1 MNQFNKLYNTIL
13 ESIISQGKEYRINL
27 LKNMGWD
34 EEGLQASL
42 NLLNQFD
49 NKTGDFLAKMIA
61 KSDLK
66 HITDPRIKRV
76 QQIIKLNPSIDTQ
89 NYNGSLDQF
98 IQKYQPTI
106 QKSLDRRASK
116 TVKYLDSLPQLS
128 QKKTYDKGVV
138 VYRVQQ
144 SEAGMNAVRKIVDD
158 QWGEDADPWCL
169 IARNVNS
176 YDYWKQYN
184 AYPKH
189 IAFQNGKLI
198 AFCAGKNPFVMTW
211 WDRKDNSRYALPLL
225 DGTEMKIDQK
235 YEWSAQE
242 KKQIYLEQHKEDL
255 KYNSETGRY
264 DTKPAAYDIRITDKD
279 LIDGHFPVPFGVIY
293 GDFNCSGCENLTSLF
308 NAPTKVLGDFDC
320 IKCHNLTDIK
330 DIPTDVTGQTTLKYC
345 LKLSFEDRCGLT
357 YNKETGLY
365 DAARRVIINDG
376 DLVDGHFPVKFG
388 KVNGSFSC
396 YSCDSLTSLVGS
408 PKFVDGFFDCGSCY
422 ELTTLSGGPEEVVG
436 NFNCNSCGGLT
447 SLIGA
452 PKKVHRNFDCNTCG
466 KLVDLQGAPDI
477 VPGDFDCSFCWNL
490 ESLKGAPNVVGGT
503 FNCSSCEKLKNI
515 DDRPKHMDKNKFIC
529 NN

>member
-1 MNQFNKLYNTIL
+1 
-13 ESIISQGKEYRINL
+13 
-27 LKNMGWD
+27 MGWD

-42 NLLNQFD
+42 DLLSQFD

-89 NYNGSLDQF
+89 NYSGSLDQF

-116 TVKYLDSLPQLS
+116 TLKYLDNLPQFS

-138 VYRVQQ
+138 IYRVQQ
-144 SEAGMNAVRKIVDD
+144 SEAGMNAVRKIVDM

-169 IARNVNS
+169 IARDIHS
-176 YDYWKQYN
+176 YQYWKEYN

-189 IAFQNGKLI
+189 IAFQNGKLL

-225 DGTEMKIDQK
+225 DGTEMKINQI
-235 YEWSAQE
+235 YAWNAEE
-242 KKQIYLEQHKEDL
+242 KKQIYLEQNKQKLE
-255 KYNSETGRY
+255 YNQQTGRY
-264 DTKPAAYDIRITDKD
+264 DSLRTAYDIRITDKD
-279 LIDGHFPVPFGVIY
+279 LVDGHFPVPFGVIY
-293 GDFNCSGCENLTSLF
+293 GDFNCSGCEKLTSLF
-308 NAPTKVLGDFDC
+308 NAPTEVIGDFNC
-320 IKCHNLTDIK
+320 TRCPELSDIK
-330 DIPTDVTGQTTLKYC
+330 DIPTDVEGDVTLKYC
-345 LKLSFEDRCGLT
+345 PKLSFEQRCDLT
-357 YNKETGLY
+357 YNKQTGLY

-376 DLVDGHFPVKFG
+376 DLVDGHFPYKFG
-388 KVNGSFSC
+388 EVNGSFSC

-408 PKFVDGFFDCGSCY
+408 PKNVYGFFDCACCI
-422 ELTTLSGGPEEVVG
+422 ELTSLKGAPEKVMG

-452 PKKVHRNFDCNTCG
+452 PKEVHGSFDCNTCVN
-466 KLVDLQGAPDI
+466 LTTLQGAPEVIGGNFDCTYCSSLKNLKGGPQ
-477 VPGDFDCSFCWNL
+477 VVNGEFDCSYCNEL
-490 ESLKGAPNVVGGT
+490 ESLEGEPKHCRS
-503 FNCSSCEKLKNI
+503 FRSDNCYKLKE
-515 DDRPKHMDKNKFIC
+515 
-529 NN
+529 